1 MQNKKY
7 QIIYADPPWRYDRKV
22 GKGVAENHYATMNLQ
37 TICNLPVSKLA
48 DKDCAL
54 FLWVTFPM
62 LREGLEVIKS
72 WGFKYKTTA
81 FVWIKQY
88 KISDRFILG
97 LGHYTRGNA
106 EICLLATKGSVKR
119 QSTKVSQIIVS
130 HIEEHSKK
138 PDEAR
143 NRIVEL
149 LGDVPRVELFARQT
163 SPGWDVWGNE
173 VESDIDMEQKEE
185 EQE

>member
-7 QIIYADPPWRYDRKV
+7 QIIYADPPWSYNKKV
-22 GKGVAENHYATMNLQ
+22 GMGMADDHYPTMTLQ
-37 TICNLPVSKLA
+37 EICDLPVPQLA
-48 DKDCAL
+48 DKNCAL

-62 LREGLEVIKS
+62 LREGLEVIKA
-72 WGFKYKTTA
+72 WGFNYKTAA
-81 FVWIKQY
+81 FVWVKQY

-106 EICLLATKGSVKR
+106 ELCLLATRGSIKR
-119 QSTKVSQIIVS
+119 QSLKVSQIIVS
-130 HIEEHSKK
+130 HLEEHSKK

-149 LGDVPRVELFARQT
+149 LGDVPRIELFARQT
-163 SPGWDVWGNE
+163 TPGWDVWGNE
-173 VESDIDMEQKEE
+173 VQSDIDMKENEE